1 MEKIIVA
8 FRSRSD
14 TLGFAEFLKRNKIA
28 CRIVNTPKEAQ
39 VGCGLSAEVSKT
51 NLPIVRV
58 ALRRFPA
65 KSFAGI
71 FACFY
76 ERGRIRIKAV

>member
-1 MEKIIVA
+1 MEKVIVA

-14 TLGFAEFLKRNKIA
+14 TLGFAEFLKRNGIA

-39 VGCGLSAEVSKT
+39 VGCGLSAEVLKV
-51 NLPIVRV
+51 NLSLVRV
-58 ALRRFPA
+58 AVKRFSA

-71 FACFY
+71 FAVYFD
-76 ERGRIRIKAV
+76 RGRIRIKAV